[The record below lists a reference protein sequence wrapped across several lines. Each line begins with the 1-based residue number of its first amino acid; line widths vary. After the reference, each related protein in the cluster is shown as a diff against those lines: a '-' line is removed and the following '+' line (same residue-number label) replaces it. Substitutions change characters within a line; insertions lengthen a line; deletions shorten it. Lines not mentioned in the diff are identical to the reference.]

1 MSLQETPMN
10 RATRASVFLFSFL
23 VPAFAQ
29 STATLAGRVSDP
41 SGSAVPGARIT
52 VANSVTGFRRAAE
65 AQADGTFQIT
75 NIPFH
80 SYVVTVESAGFQP
93 FQQSYSLRSNVPV
106 PIEVNLSV
114 EASRQSVDVGAVDRA
129 LLVDPEATGTH
140 TQMNQQDI
148 EKMALNVGNRGL
160 EAVIVSFPGFA
171 QNANGAIHPRGAHNQ
186 MTFVVDGM
194 PISDQ
199 LTGAF
204 ANAVDPNIV
213 QTVELFTGNIPA
225 EHGNKVSA
233 VANVTTKTGLG
244 TGRKVAGSISASAA
258 GFDQAGVV
266 AQASGELSPRLGY
279 TVSYTAMKSNRYLD
293 QVSLD
298 NLHNG
303 GHSQRSFTRLDWNAS
318 GRDVFRFNLMA
329 GSSPFQLANLRSQH
343 ANQMQQRQLLRDF
356 SSALGWVHTI
366 DARSTWE
373 SNVNFRAVS
382 AQLFDSAGDTPVTS
396 SQARR
401 HSTLTIINRFNTVRG
416 VHQLRAGFD
425 FQRFPVRENF
435 SFAITDEAFNDPE
448 GEEFNENLLP
458 YDLTRGGRRFYFGQ
472 QAAGTLASGYL
483 QDSIRLGRFQI
494 SAGLR
499 YDTYRFL
506 ANGYQ
511 MQPRL
516 GLSYNLKETGTVFR
530 LSYNRLFQTPPM
542 ENLLLS
548 NSAEG
553 AALAPPGVRETFGG
567 IPTPIIPER
576 QNFYEIGVQQALF
589 ARFSLNASYY
599 HKNARDQQDNNN
611 FFNTG
616 IIFPITLSQI
626 RVNGAEARL
635 VVPVIKGFSGTVSV
649 THARAITTPPFTGG
663 LFIGNEAIEA
673 LSAGPFVID
682 HDQKISVHG
691 ILNYSSRK
699 GFYANLSIR
708 YDSGLVA
715 NPSDPDEVAADPDF
729 FDLLPFVRLDQ
740 NPARAAPRTVT
751 DFVVGYVRSRD
762 GRPRYDVSAQVTN
775 LFDTAAL
782 YNFQSIFVGTRLVPP
797 RTAGIRL
804 RWYF

>member
-1 MSLQETPMN
+1 MN
-10 RATRASVFLFSFL
+10 RAICALSLAVWVMTFAT
-23 VPAFAQ
+23 PARAQ
-29 STATLAGRVSDP
+29 STATLTGRVLDA

-52 VANSVTGFRRAAE
+52 VANGVTGFQRTVE
-65 AQADGTFQIT
+65 SQADGGFQVT

-80 SYVVTVESAGFQP
+80 SYVVTVEQPGFQA

-106 PIEVNLSV
+106 MVEVKLELAAARQAV
-114 EASRQSVDVGAVDRA
+114 EVSAVDRA
-129 LLVDPEATGTH
+129 LLVDPDETGTH

-160 EAVIVSFPGFA
+160 EAVVVSFPGFA

-244 TGRKVAGSISASAA
+244 TGRKAAGSIAASAA
-258 GFDQAGVV
+258 GFDQAGTV
-266 AQASGELSPRLGY
+266 AQASGELNEKLGY

-303 GHSQRSFTRLDWNAS
+303 GHSQRAFTRLDWNAS
-318 GRDVFRFNLMA
+318 NRDVFRLNVMA

-356 SSALGWVHTI
+356 SAALGWVRTL

-382 AQLFDSAGDTPVTS
+382 SQLFDSAGDTPVTS

-401 HSTLTIINRFNTVRG
+401 HSTFTIINRYNTVRG
-416 VHQLRAGFD
+416 IHQLRAGFD

-435 SFAITDEAFNDPE
+435 SFAITDAAFNDPE
-448 GEEFNENLLP
+448 SEEFNVNLLP

-472 QAAGTLASGYL
+472 RNSGTLAAGYI
-483 QDSIRLGRFQI
+483 QDNIRLGRFQI

-499 YDTYRFL
+499 YDAYRFL

-530 LSYNRLFQTPPM
+530 LSYNRLFQTPPI

-548 NSAEG
+548 NSIEG

-576 QNFYEIGVQQALF
+576 QNFYEVGIQQALF
-589 ARFSLNASYY
+589 SKLSLNVSYY
-599 HKNARDQQDNNN
+599 HKDARDQQDNNN

-616 IIFPITLSQI
+616 IIFPITLSKI
-626 RVNGAEARL
+626 RVNGAEARV
-635 VVPVIKGFSGTVSV
+635 VVPQYKGFSGTLSV

-663 LFIGNEAIEA
+663 LFIGNEAIEL
-673 LSAGPFVID
+673 LSEGPFFID
-682 HDQKISVHG
+682 HDQTLSVHG
-691 ILNYSSRK
+691 ILNYTSRR
-699 GFYANLSIR
+699 GFYSNLSIR

-715 NPSDPDEVAADPDF
+715 NPSDPAEVAADPDF
-729 FDLLPFVRLDQ
+729 SDLLPYVRLNQ
-740 NPARAAPRTVT
+740 TPARVTPRTVT
-751 DFVVGYVRSRD
+751 DFVAGYVYSKD
-762 GRPRYDVSAQVTN
+762 GRPRYDISVQVTN
-775 LFDTAAL
+775 LFDVTAL
-782 YNFQSIFVGTRLVPP
+782 YNFQSIFVGTRLVQP
-797 RTAGIRL
+797 RTAGVRL